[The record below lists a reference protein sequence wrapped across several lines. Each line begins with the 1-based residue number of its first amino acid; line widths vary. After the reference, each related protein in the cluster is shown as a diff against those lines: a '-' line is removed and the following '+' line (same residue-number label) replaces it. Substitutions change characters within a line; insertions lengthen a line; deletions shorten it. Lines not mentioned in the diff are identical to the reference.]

1 MSAASA
7 PGLAMTLGEEDTGE
21 DAAVAAAIRAHE
33 WVQRNLRR
41 LAKKIPLPGYKVEP
55 PVPEAH
61 PALHRE
67 AV

>member
-1 MSAASA
+1 MAAASA
-7 PGLAMTLGEEDTGE
+7 PGLTVTLDEQVAGA

-41 LAKKIPLPGYKVEP
+41 LAKEIPLPGYKVES
-55 PVPEAH
+55 PVPETH